1 MRVHPGETRA
11 RRGDSVHR
19 MSSLWH
25 NHWAPMTHALRQ
37 HTGGQNR
44 RPTPIR
50 PRVPAHSSRRAPARG
65 TRAGQCPLTDTE
77 LRVLAGVMDGLS
89 YQEIAEQLGRAPST
103 VRSHTNNALARLGV
117 ASSCQAVLE
126 CVRHGWLTWADTDP
140 LAAILLR
147 IEQLF
152 IALAERDP
160 EALTASQRDYLE
172 MFDRHVQA
180 TSEPARQLSRR
191 AMDVALS
198 AVLDEADIV
207 PHASEEAS
215 EVLDVLGGVLDEPPS
230 TRYTHDAPGGSSPSP
245 PHRLHA

>member
-1 MRVHPGETRA
+1 MKAGAAGVIRSAGCPACGTTA
-11 RRGDSVHR
+11 
-19 MSSLWH
+19 
-25 NHWAPMTHALRQ
+25 APMAHALRP
-37 HTGGQNR
+37 HTGQAR

-65 TRAGQCPLTDTE
+65 TRDGQCPLTDTE

-89 YQEIAEQLGRAPST
+89 YQEIAEQLGRATST

-117 ASSCQAVLE
+117 TSSCQAVLE
-126 CVRHGWLTWADTDP
+126 CVRQGWLTWSDTDP

-152 IALAERDP
+152 IALAERDA
-160 EALTASQRDYLE
+160 EALTASQREYLE

-180 TSEPARQLSRR
+180 TTEPARQLSRR

-198 AVLDEADIV
+198 VVLEEADIV
-207 PHASEEAS
+207 PHSSPAAS
-215 EVLDVLGGVLDEPPS
+215 EVLEVLGDALDQTPAARDGHPAPS
-230 TRYTHDAPGGSSPSP
+230 ISSVPSP
-245 PHRLHA
+245 PRQLRA